1 MTTELIEEAARRF
14 ALLGDPTRLTIL
26 HTLLDR
32 GELSVGELAEATE
45 TSRFNVSAHLAR
57 LAKGG
62 LLGLRKAGT
71 THYYSVADPG
81 LRAVC
86 DLVCASIRQ
95 RAEALAGPG

>member
-1 MTTELIEEAARRF
+1 MTPALIEEAAHRF

-32 GELSVGELAEATE
+32 GELSVGELAELSD
-45 TSRFNVSAHLAR
+45 TSRFNVSAHLGR

-62 LLGLRKAGT
+62 FVQLRKVGT
-71 THYYSVADPG
+71 THYYSVSDAG
-81 LRAVC
+81 LGAVC